1 MEVTSN
7 GYICATQVL
16 SRENLTVSSNFAPE
30 PDPFSP
36 EEFAAWRGLLR
47 LRETVTRALDDRL
60 RSAHGLSLDDYGILV
75 TLVGQPDRRLRM
87 SALGEQRL
95 LTPSG
100 ITRAVVRLE
109 ERGFLQRDQDPA
121 DGRAFFA
128 TLTPQGAR
136 ELRRAQRTHH
146 AIVRD
151 LYLSRLES
159 GELAQLGA
167 LFEKVVSSQ
176 PR

>member
-1 MEVTSN
+1 M
-7 GYICATQVL
+7 
-16 SRENLTVSSNFAPE
+16 SSNLPSEPAP
-30 PDPFSP
+30 FTP

-47 LRETVTRALDDRL
+47 LRESVTRPLDERL
-60 RSAHGLSLDDYGILV
+60 RAEHGLSLDDYGILI
-75 TLVGQPDRRLRM
+75 TLVGQPDRRQRM

-100 ITRAVVRLE
+100 ITRAVARLE
-109 ERGFLQRDQDPA
+109 ERGLVRRDQDPA

-128 TLTPQGAR
+128 TLTPKGVRA
-136 ELRRAQRTHH
+136 LRRAQRTHH
-146 AIVRD
+146 AIVRE
-151 LYLSRLES
+151 LYLSRLASREV
-159 GELAQLGA
+159 AQLGA

>member
-1 MEVTSN
+1 M
-7 GYICATQVL
+7 
-16 SRENLTVSSNFAPE
+16 SSKRLPE

-47 LRETVTRALDDRL
+47 LRETVTRAIDGRL
-60 RSAHGLSLDDYGILV
+60 RADHTLSLDDYGILI
-75 TLVGQPDRRLRM
+75 TLVGQPDYRQRM

-100 ITRAVVRLE
+100 ITRAVARLE
-109 ERGFLQRDQDPA
+109 ERGLLRRDQDPA

-128 TLTPQGAR
+128 TLTPNGLK
-136 ELRRAQRTHH
+136 ELRQAQRTHH

-151 LYLSRLES
+151 LYLSRLDSSEV
-159 GELAQLGA
+159 AQLGA
-167 LFEKVVSSQ
+167 LLDKAVSSP

>member
-1 MEVTSN
+1 M
-7 GYICATQVL
+7 
-16 SRENLTVSSNFAPE
+16 SSNFPPE
-30 PDPFSP
+30 PDPFTP

-47 LRETVTRALDDRL
+47 LRESVTRAIDARL
-60 RSAHGLSLDDYGILV
+60 RADHGLSLDDYGILI
-75 TLVGQPDRRLRM
+75 TLVGQPDYRQRM

-109 ERGFLQRDQDPA
+109 KRRLLRRDQDPA
-121 DGRAFFA
+121 DGRAYFA
-128 TLTPQGAR
+128 TLTDEGAR
-136 ELRRAQRTHH
+136 QLRAAQRTHH

-159 GELAQLGA
+159 SEVAQLGA
-167 LFEKVVSSQ
+167 LFEKAVSS
-176 PR
+176 PPS

>member
-1 MEVTSN
+1 M
-7 GYICATQVL
+7 
-16 SRENLTVSSNFAPE
+16 SSNLPPE
-30 PDPFSP
+30 PDPFLP

-47 LRETVTRALDDRL
+47 LRESVTRALDGRL
-60 RSAHGLSLDDYGILV
+60 RADHGLSLDDYGILI
-75 TLVGQPDRRLRM
+75 TLVGRPDQRQRM

-100 ITRAVVRLE
+100 ITRAVARLE
-109 ERGFLQRDQDPA
+109 ERGLVRRDPDPA

-128 TLTPQGAR
+128 TLTAKGVR

-146 AIVRD
+146 AIVRE
-151 LYLSRLES
+151 LYLSRLDAREV
-159 GELAQLGA
+159 AQLGA
-167 LFEKVVSSQ
+167 LFEKVVSSP